1 MTEQLVLD
9 IAPTLVPTL
18 ANYLPGSNVQ
28 ALQALRALATGLRNT
43 QFITLWGPKG
53 SGKSHLLR
61 ALGAAMLTPSSP
73 REDFDAA
80 QQAELVAIDDVHAM
94 DSRQQ
99 ISVFS
104 LYNLARQDQR
114 KAIVSACTMPVAQCP
129 VREDLR
135 TRMAWGL
142 VFGLSPLTDA
152 QASGAVIASA
162 AQRGVQIAPD
172 VAPYLLNRFARDM
185 GTLMRIIDA
194 LDKYSLQTKRA
205 ITLPLVRELIAQRS
219 STF

>member
-1 MTEQLVLD
+1 MNEQLVLE
-9 IAPTLVPTL
+9 IAPAIVPTL
-18 ANYLPGSNVQ
+18 ANYLPGSNLQ
-28 ALQALRALATGLRNT
+28 ALQALREFAGGLRNT

-53 SGKSHLLR
+53 SGKSHLLH
-61 ALGAAMLTPSSP
+61 AVGAAVLTPASP
-73 REDFDAA
+73 REAFDAA

-94 DSRQQ
+94 DPRQQ
-99 ISVFS
+99 ISIFS
-104 LYNLARQDQR
+104 LYNLTRQDQR
-114 KAIVSACTMPVAQCP
+114 KAMVASCAMPVAQCS

-152 QASGAVIASA
+152 QASSAVVASA

-185 GTLMRIIDA
+185 GTLMRIVDA

-219 STF
+219 SVF

>member
-1 MTEQLVLD
+1 MNEQLVLD
-9 IAPTLVPTL
+9 IAPAIAPTL

-28 ALQALRALATGLRNT
+28 AVQALRDLAAGKRGT
-43 QFITLWGPKG
+43 QFVTLWGPKG
-53 SGKSHLLR
+53 SGKSHLIAAAGG
-61 ALGAAMLTPSSP
+61 ALLTPASQ
-73 REDFDAA
+73 RGAFERA
-80 QQAELVAIDDVHAM
+80 QQAQLVAVDDVQKM
-94 DSRQQ
+94 DSLQQ
-99 ISVFS
+99 IGLFN
-104 LYNLARQDQR
+104 LYNLARQDPG
-114 KAIVSACTMPVAQCP
+114 KAIVAACNTPLVQCA

-152 QASGAVIASA
+152 QASGAVVASA

-185 GTLMRIIDA
+185 GTLMRIVDA

-205 ITLPLVRELIAQRS
+205 ITLPLVRELMANRNGA
-219 STF
+219 F

>member
-1 MTEQLVLD
+1 MNQQLVLD
-9 IAPTLVPTL
+9 IAPALVPTFT
-18 ANYLPGSNVQ
+18 NYLPGSNTQ
-28 ALQALRALATGLRNT
+28 ALQALHALASGLRGT
-43 QFITLWGPKG
+43 PFITLWGPKG
-53 SGKSHLLR
+53 SGKSHLVR
-61 ALGAAMLTPSSP
+61 ALNAPVLTPASP
-73 REDFDAA
+73 REAFDSA
-80 QQAELVAIDDVHAM
+80 QQAELVAIDDVQGM
-94 DSRQQ
+94 DARQQ
-99 ISVFS
+99 ISIFS

-114 KAIVSACTMPVAQCP
+114 KAVVATCNLPVAQCP

-152 QASGAVIASA
+152 QASSAVVASA

-185 GTLMRIIDA
+185 GTLMRIVDA
-194 LDKYSLQTKRA
+194 LDSYSLQTKRA